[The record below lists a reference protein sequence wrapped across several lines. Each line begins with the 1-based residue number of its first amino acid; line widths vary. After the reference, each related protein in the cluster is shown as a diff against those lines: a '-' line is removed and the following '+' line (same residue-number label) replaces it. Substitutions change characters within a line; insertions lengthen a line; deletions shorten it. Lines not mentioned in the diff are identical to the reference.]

1 MHLPSNHCM
10 HICHKVELCGSR
22 IDQFMPIVMSK
33 MIGRKISIFVGNNVW
48 HSDDHMALDLMFAYI
63 EGNLMPTKVGAA
75 GC

>member
-1 MHLPSNHCM
+1 MLT
-10 HICHKVELCGSR
+10 
-22 IDQFMPIVMSK
+22 VMSK

-63 EGNLMPTKVGAA
+63 EENYMPTKVGAA